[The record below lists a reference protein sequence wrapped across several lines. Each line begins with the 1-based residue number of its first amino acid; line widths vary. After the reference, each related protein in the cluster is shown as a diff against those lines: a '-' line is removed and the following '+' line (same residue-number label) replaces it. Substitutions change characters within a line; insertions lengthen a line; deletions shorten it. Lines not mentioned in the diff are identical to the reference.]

1 MDKKEFE
8 ENYIFEKYKDTPLK
22 NSKEFRK
29 KIEKHINIDVSSVYA
44 KIINYQI
51 KTYGT
56 TLIGYDIEKADIDT
70 LNRRAKQRNIGRRK
84 SRGTWKSAM
93 DKRWTDYE

>member
-8 ENYIFEKYKDTPLK
+8 ENYLFEKYKDTPLK
-22 NSKEFRK
+22 NSKDFK
-29 KIEKHINIDVSSVYA
+29 KRVEKYININVSSVYA

-51 KTYGT
+51 KTYGA
-56 TLIGYDIEKADIDT
+56 TLIGYDIEKTDIEV

-84 SRGTWKSAM
+84 SRGTWENAKE
-93 DKRWTDYE
+93 KRWVDYE

>member
-51 KTYGT
+51 KTYGE
-56 TLIGYDIEKADIDT
+56 TLIEGTEGRSDNVRNAQNSFLRNKA
-70 LNRRAKQRNIGRRK
+70 RRK
-84 SRGTWKSAM
+84 T
-93 DKRWTDYE
+93 